1 MFLTS
6 RQYDPRW
13 EELYTSGIAEGSIAR
28 RDAWK
33 LLWLFVV
40 PEYESR
46 GVKRALLDVLAQKVS
61 AFVVA
66 ACTSRLTR
74 VAGRQRPPPSAD
86 RSSQPRHSPSA
97 IFLASPSVHS

>member
-40 PEYESR
+40 PEYQSR

-74 VAGRQRPPPSAD
+74 VAGR
-86 RSSQPRHSPSA
+86 
-97 IFLASPSVHS
+97 